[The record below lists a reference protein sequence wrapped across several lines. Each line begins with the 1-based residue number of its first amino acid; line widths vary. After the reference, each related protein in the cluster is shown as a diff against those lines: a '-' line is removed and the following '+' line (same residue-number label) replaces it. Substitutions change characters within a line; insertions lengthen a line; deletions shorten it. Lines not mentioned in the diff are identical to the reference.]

1 MEKSDVSLF
10 TQILLATQTIAY
22 LSNRITE
29 VNDQMKNA
37 LDSLNQEEHKIQIKV
52 ISKSVKNK
60 DVFLS
65 RVLKRLNKL
74 IEDLANDMNE
84 SDIVGDADEKITEA
98 VFPLVGMAA
107 DF

>member
-1 MEKSDVSLF
+1 MEKQDVSLF
-10 TQILLATQTIAY
+10 TQILLATQTITY